1 VTLMMQYM
9 VVMGIPL
16 MATGCGYECTVLYV
30 TFMKV
35 KSALFLPHA
44 CVLKFFSQV
53 ELAHG
58 GRGQSYSHDPPRSFS
73 SGRRGGVSRRSEYR
87 GLYLHL
93 LKR

>member
-35 KSALFLPHA
+35 KSFCFFLMHVFLNFFLSGGISSWWKRSI
-44 CVLKFFSQV
+44 VLT
-53 ELAHG
+53 
-58 GRGQSYSHDPPRSFS
+58 RSPKK
-73 SGRRGGVSRRSEYR
+73 
-87 GLYLHL
+87 L
-93 LKR
+93 